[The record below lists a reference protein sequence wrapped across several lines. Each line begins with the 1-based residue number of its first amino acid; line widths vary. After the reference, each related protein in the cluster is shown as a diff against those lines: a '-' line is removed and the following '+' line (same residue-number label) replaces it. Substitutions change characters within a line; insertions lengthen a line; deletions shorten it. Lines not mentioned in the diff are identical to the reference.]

1 MSLAEMIALVAVVTE
16 FIKKVFAKF
25 GVSIEGMV
33 ARILSWIVAAG
44 VVAYDAIQNGKPFDW
59 SLVVILTQVII
70 GSNVGYKLVRGS

>member
-44 VVAYDAIQNGKPFDW
+44 VVAYDAIQNGKPFD
-59 SLVVILTQVII
+59 
-70 GSNVGYKLVRGS
+70 